1 MQAGWLF
8 AFQRSLRQVFGKW
21 PLRLESGID
30 ACYNS
35 PIMKSGFIKLISA
48 VFTSFLFMQII
59 VSAQTWA
66 GTYNFDEDGG
76 KTAGGTPIFVTHSL
90 VVLESDGGYYAT
102 LKSNGY
108 QTSRDLICQGK
119 TEGNKLKIYFVSYGE
134 DNIFELYRP
143 DDLLLTLER
152 RPSPKGE
159 QILTF
164 WGKFLPIVPKNEK
177 TGRIY
182 FVRQDE
188 INLQ

>member
-66 GTYNFDEDGG
+66 
-76 KTAGGTPIFVTHSL
+76 
-90 VVLESDGGYYAT
+90 
-102 LKSNGY
+102 
-108 QTSRDLICQGK
+108 
-119 TEGNKLKIYFVSYGE
+119 
-134 DNIFELYRP
+134 
-143 DDLLLTLER
+143 
-152 RPSPKGE
+152 
-159 QILTF
+159 
-164 WGKFLPIVPKNEK
+164 
-177 TGRIY
+177 
-182 FVRQDE
+182 
-188 INLQ
+188 